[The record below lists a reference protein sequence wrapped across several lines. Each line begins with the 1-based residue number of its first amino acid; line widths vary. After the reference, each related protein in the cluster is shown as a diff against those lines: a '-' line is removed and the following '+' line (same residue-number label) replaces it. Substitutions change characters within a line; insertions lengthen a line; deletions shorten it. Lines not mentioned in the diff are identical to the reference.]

1 MIDIRHLRYF
11 SMLAEVLHF
20 GRAAQR
26 LHLSQP
32 ALSRQ
37 IGALEAELGVA
48 LFERGS
54 RSVALTAAGQ
64 RFAADSRAL
73 LAGLEQAARNAR
85 AAAAGE
91 QGALSVG
98 FTMCAAYS
106 VVPGLARAYGN
117 AYPAVAF
124 EIRELFPADLYAHL
138 VDGRIDA
145 AITFPLAPPP
155 GVKLRELYREPLC
168 VVLASDH
175 RLARARRVEIGELA
189 GEAFVQAPR
198 EVSPALHEAVVG
210 CCRRAGFDP
219 QIRLEAQLQQTILTL
234 VAERVGVAL
243 VPQSMRRTQ
252 LEGIVFKP
260 LAESPEIQLML
271 AWREQNHN
279 PCLDGLLA
287 LAFAP
292 AERE

>member
-1 MIDIRHLRYF
+1 VIDIKHLRYF
-11 SMLAEVLHF
+11 AMLAETLHF

-37 IGALEAELGVA
+37 IAALEGELGVV
-48 LFERGS
+48 LFERGT
-54 RSVALTAAGQ
+54 RAVALSAAGR
-64 RFAADSRAL
+64 RFADDARAL
-73 LAGLEQAARNAR
+73 LAGLEQAARNAQ
-85 AAAAGE
+85 AAAQGE

-106 VVPGLARAYGN
+106 VVPGLARTYG
-117 AYPAVAF
+117 AAHPAV
-124 EIRELFPADLYAHL
+124 ELQIRELFPADLL
-138 VDGRIDA
+138 TQLGDGKIDA
-145 AITFPLAPPP
+145 AITFPIERTA
-155 GVKLRELYREPLC
+155 GIRVREIHREPLC
-168 VVLASDH
+168 AVLAADH
-175 RLARARRVEIGELA
+175 RLAGAAAIELSGLA
-189 GEAFVQAPR
+189 GDAFVQSPR
-198 EVSPALHEAVVG
+198 EVSAVLHDAILG
-210 CCRRAGFDP
+210 CCKRAGFEP

-260 LAESPEIQLML
+260 LVEAPEIQLVL

-279 PCLDGLLA
+279 PCLPALLA
-287 LAFAP
+287 LAPESSA
-292 AERE
+292 A

>member
-1 MIDIRHLRYF
+1 VIDIKHLRYF
-11 SMLAEVLHF
+11 AMLAETLHF

-37 IGALEAELGVA
+37 IAALEGELGVV
-48 LFERGS
+48 LFERGT
-54 RSVALTAAGQ
+54 RAVALSAAGR
-64 RFAADSRAL
+64 RFADDARAL
-73 LAGLEQAARNAR
+73 LAGLEQAARNAQ
-85 AAAAGE
+85 AAAQGE

-106 VVPGLARAYGN
+106 VVPGLARTYGA
-117 AYPAVAF
+117 AYPAV
-124 EIRELFPADLYAHL
+124 ELQIRELFPADLL
-138 VDGRIDA
+138 TQLGDGKIDA
-145 AITFPLAPPP
+145 AITFPIERTA
-155 GVKLRELYREPLC
+155 GIRVREIHREPLC
-168 VVLASDH
+168 AVLAADH
-175 RLARARRVEIGELA
+175 RLAGAAAIELSGLA
-189 GEAFVQAPR
+189 GDAFVQSPR
-198 EVSPALHEAVVG
+198 EVSAVLHDAILG
-210 CCRRAGFDP
+210 CCKRAGFEP

-260 LAESPEIQLML
+260 LVEAPEIQLVL

-279 PCLDGLLA
+279 PCLPALLA
-287 LAFAP
+287 LAPESSA
-292 AERE
+292 A